1 MIIVIGVTK
10 GKHYKGIASHWHTK
24 KPPCKTHREFH
35 WAACILLW
43 HLSRMAFLWLGLGR
57 KAAISVQRSTSRS
70 TRLARA
76 TSWGMAKWSRTM
88 PLLVIPKSISP
99 LGGFIHCGKV
109 TNDFVMLKDCLV
121 GTRKR
126 IHTPCKSLLMQTEQ
140 QTLER
145 INFKFVDTTSKFGHG
160 CFQIVEEK
168 KVFMGPL
175 KKDWVERKKKG
186 PSIRIDCTT
195 VRISMKLISSD
206 NKKKKVFPLL
216 FFRRV
221 CKGLMS
227 ILL

>member
-1 MIIVIGVTK
+1 
-10 GKHYKGIASHWHTK
+10 
-24 KPPCKTHREFH
+24 
-35 WAACILLW
+35 
-43 HLSRMAFLWLGLGR
+43 
-57 KAAISVQRSTSRS
+57 
-70 TRLARA
+70 
-76 TSWGMAKWSRTM
+76 M

-175 KKDWVERKKKG
+175 KKD
-186 PSIRIDCTT
+186 
-195 VRISMKLISSD
+195 
-206 NKKKKVFPLL
+206 
-216 FFRRV
+216 
-221 CKGLMS
+221 
-227 ILL
+227 